1 MYLNISTGVRVTGG
15 YMKRFE
21 MPYSKI
27 RTRES
32 FLYTVQELKDYV
44 VLLGLTDIKRLDVR
58 IINDCG
64 EEFNWLNGIKIGF
77 SDNSGEP
84 SIKILLD
91 QSKKYDSMIIPSH
104 IKIFLTAL
112 HCREVRID
120 YDEKYGHRKETYLD
134 YAIIDE
140 LHLYEMLPSV
150 RSLNGEIKDLY
161 IEKSKGYTILDNATQ
176 YCNIHVPAENLV
188 ILSKYYEIN
197 HAILGVEQK
206 VKIQPAYKV
215 STKLQNSKTLDE
227 AALRQLHL
235 KTMEDLKE
243 RGVEVIPIWR

>member
-21 MPYSKI
+21 IPYSKI

-32 FLYTVQELKDYV
+32 FLYTIQELKDYAI
-44 VLLGLTDIKRLDVR
+44 LLGLADIKRLDVR
-58 IINDCG
+58 IVNAC
-64 EEFNWLNGIKIGF
+64 EKEFSWLDGIKLGLGYT
-77 SDNSGEP
+77 SGEP

-112 HCREVRID
+112 HCREVKIE

-134 YAIIDE
+134 YAVIDE
-140 LHLYEMLPSV
+140 LHLYGMLPSV

-188 ILSKYYEIN
+188 VLSKYYEIN
-197 HAILGVEQK
+197 NAILGVEQK

-227 AALRQLHL
+227 TLLRQLHI

>member
-21 MPYSKI
+21 IPYSKI

-32 FLYTVQELKDYV
+32 FLYTIQELKDYAI
-44 VLLGLTDIKRLDVR
+44 LLGLADIKRLDVR
-58 IINDCG
+58 IVNDC
-64 EEFNWLNGIKIGF
+64 EKEFSWLDGIKLGLGYT
-77 SDNSGEP
+77 SGEP

-91 QSKKYDSMIIPSH
+91 QSKKYDSIIIPSH
-104 IKIFLTAL
+104 IKVFLTAL
-112 HCREVRID
+112 HCREVKIE

-134 YAIIDE
+134 YAVIDE
-140 LHLYEMLPSV
+140 LHLYGMLPSV

-161 IEKSKGYTILDNATQ
+161 IEKSNGYTILDNATQ

-197 HAILGVEQK
+197 HTTLGMTQT
-206 VKIQPAYKV
+206 VKIQPAYKI

-227 AALRQLHL
+227 TSLRQLHI

>member
-1 MYLNISTGVRVTGG
+1 MYLNISTGVRLTGG

-21 MPYSKI
+21 IPYSKI

-32 FLYTVQELKDYV
+32 FLYTIQELKDYAI
-44 VLLGLTDIKRLDVR
+44 LLGLADIKRLDVR
-58 IINDCG
+58 IVNDC
-64 EEFNWLNGIKIGF
+64 EKEFSWLDGIKLGLGYT
-77 SDNSGEP
+77 SGEP

-91 QSKKYDSMIIPSH
+91 QSKKYDSIIIPSH
-104 IKIFLTAL
+104 IKVFLTAL
-112 HCREVRID
+112 HCREVKIE

-134 YAIIDE
+134 YAVIDE
-140 LHLYEMLPSV
+140 LHLYGMLPSV

-197 HAILGVEQK
+197 HAILGMTQTVK
-206 VKIQPAYKV
+206 VQPAYKL
-215 STKLQNSKTLDE
+215 STRLQNSKTLDE
-227 AALRQLHL
+227 STLRQLHL

>member
-21 MPYSKI
+21 IPYSKI

-32 FLYTVQELKDYV
+32 FLCTIQELKDYAI
-44 VLLGLTDIKRLDVR
+44 LLGLADIKRLDVR
-58 IINDCG
+58 IVNDC
-64 EEFNWLNGIKIGF
+64 EKEFSWLDGIKLGLGYT
-77 SDNSGEP
+77 SGEP

-91 QSKKYDSMIIPSH
+91 QSKKYDSIIIPSH
-104 IKIFLTAL
+104 IKVFLTAL
-112 HCREVRID
+112 HCREVKIE

-134 YAIIDE
+134 YAVIDE
-140 LHLYEMLPSV
+140 LHLYGMLPSV

-227 AALRQLHL
+227 ATLRQLHIRS
-235 KTMEDLKE
+235 MEDLKE